1 MTGTMLI
8 ALAALLNSAALVCL
22 RWAERD
28 IHWNQVTL
36 SISLPSLGFLGL
48 GVLAYGLAFVLT
60 IRIMGQNDL
69 AYTVPVFV
77 GLQFVFSML
86 AARFA
91 FQEQLSWTHGA
102 GAMCILLGV
111 VLIGWR
117 R

>member
-1 MTGTMLI
+1 MLI

-28 IHWNQVTL
+28 IHWNHATL

-48 GVLAYGLAFVLT
+48 GVLAYGMAFVLT

-102 GAMCILLGV
+102 GAVCILLGV

>member
-1 MTGTMLI
+1 MNGTMLI
-8 ALAALLNSAALVCL
+8 ALAALLNSAALICL

-28 IHWNQVTL
+28 ITWSQATL

-48 GVLAYGLAFVLT
+48 GILAYGLAFVLT
-60 IRIMGQNDL
+60 IRIMGQNEL
-69 AYTVPVFV
+69 AYSVPVIV

-102 GAMCILLGV
+102 GVMCILLG
-111 VLIGWR
+111 LALMGWR